1 MPGGVGGVLLRQ
13 PPIPIVVSARHRAR
27 RECRVA
33 VPALLFVMDEELS
46 PPFVNHEKEVAQ

>member
-1 MPGGVGGVLLRQ
+1 MPGGVGGVLLWQ